1 MGVLDDRLQPDF
13 RSVATLCSS
22 TLPRKTLTRIRKSL
36 ISSSNHACTPPYR
49 KHGWQAAQHK
59 GFDDIAAAA
68 PAEPPLTTIYNPLY
82 EMGGTAVIRSST

>member
-1 MGVLDDRLQPDF
+1 MCPAVSQAR
-13 RSVATLCSS
+13 VA
-22 TLPRKTLTRIRKSL
+22 
-36 ISSSNHACTPPYR
+36 
-49 KHGWQAAQHK
+49 GAAQHK